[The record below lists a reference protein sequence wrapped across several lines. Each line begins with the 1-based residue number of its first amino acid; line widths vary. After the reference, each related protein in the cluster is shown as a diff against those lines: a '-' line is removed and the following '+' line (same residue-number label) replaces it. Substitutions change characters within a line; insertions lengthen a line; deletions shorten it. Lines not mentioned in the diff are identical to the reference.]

1 MKQNYRLTPLEALP
15 LMGQIIPRGL
25 WRYTLMLLTGLTQM
39 IQMAFPILLP
49 LVFGVLVLCSCFS
62 SGRSGTY
69 SADFYYEMGTGYYD
83 HGELK
88 RAEAMYLKAIKLKP
102 HYTECYIQLGFIYYF
117 FCEDALIQGKNI
129 QELNQYYN
137 QSYNCFQRALKYKT
151 YARPYLGLARLYISA
166 SKLDEAIELINQ
178 AQTVESEDVLIQAE
192 CHYLR
197 GRCYSLQE
205 KYQEAK
211 TELEEYLNLM
221 PTGPETENARLAI
234 RLIDKELNKSLAPS
248 RE

>member
-1 MKQNYRLTPLEALP
+1 MKQNYRL
-15 LMGQIIPRGL
+15 MQVV
-25 WRYTLMLLTGLTQM
+25 QM
-39 IQMAFPILLP
+39 SFSILLP
-49 LVFGVLVLCSCFS
+49 FVFGLLALCSCFS

-83 HGELK
+83 HGDLK
-88 RAEAMYLKAIKLKP
+88 RAEAMYLKAIKLRS
-102 HYTECYIQLGFIYYF
+102 HYTECYTQLGYVYYF
-117 FCEDALIQGKNI
+117 FCEAALV
-129 QELNQYYN
+129 QEKSVQEVNRYYN
-137 QSYNCFQRALKYKT
+137 QSYNCFQRALEYKT
-151 YARPYLGLARLYISA
+151 YARPYIGLALLYIS
-166 SKLDEAIELINQ
+166 SDKLDKAIESINQ
-178 AQTVESEDVLIQAE
+178 AQAIESEDVLIQAE

-205 KYQEAK
+205 KYHEAK

-221 PTGPETENARLAI
+221 PTGPETENARRAI